1 MGLISRPW
9 PEEGQSLDCY
19 LRGLA
24 RNNGFQSVDLMVSC
38 QLQEEVKLKDVSG
51 VHLLHMTDHVMTA
64 ERGVQLLKDDT
75 YDENLYRYYYLLLP
89 EYHLRSKEH
98 YCPQCM
104 GENPVMLAKWNIA
117 WLPMCLKHNCALE
130 AVEKEDVHLLK
141 HGGVPKN
148 IRLKAA
154 ANDELYIDSAC
165 QAQAMLEVALE
176 RQSAL
181 KGADQ
186 HTVLKVIDDTLCRCL
201 GLDDI
206 VQLKG
211 RKKLYPMRYFPLNY
225 RDTLR
230 MLECIQSQD
239 LVV

>member
-1 MGLISRPW
+1 MGLVSHPW
-9 PEEGQSLDCY
+9 PEGGQSLDCY

-24 RNNGFQSVDLMVSC
+24 RTNGYQSVDLMVSC
-38 QLQEEVKLKDVSG
+38 QLQEDVTIKDVSG
-51 VHLLHMTDHVMTA
+51 AHILYMTGHVMTA

-104 GENPVMLAKWNIA
+104 AENPVMLAKWNIA

-130 AVEKEDVHLLK
+130 AVEKEDAQFLRQ
-141 HGGVPKN
+141 GGVPRSIKLN
-148 IRLKAA
+148 AA
-154 ANDELYIDSAC
+154 SNDELYIDSAY
-165 QAQAMLEVALE
+165 QAQAMLEAALE
-176 RQSAL
+176 KQSAL
-181 KGADQ
+181 QGADE

-206 VQLKG
+206 VQLKE

-230 MLECIQSQD
+230 MLECIDSQG